1 MGCELGRIIIERNEG
16 TIIFGNVGRININ
29 VKSVSGQGSSSD
41 SSSSDSGSGSS
52 SSSDNSDS
60 SQDSSDL
67 RSISVNLTRKF
78 QKKKRK

>member
-29 VKSVSGQGSSSD
+29 VRSVSGQE
-41 SSSSDSGSGSS
+41 SSSDSGS